1 MTVSLRDAKGAPDD
15 RQWIQA
21 VYPEYLEELAQVSQ
35 IGTGVFPVYGEH
47 GQRDSELLARWF
59 RDERSHPLLILESG
73 RPVGF
78 ALVSRPLVAKPAA
91 TPSYRLAEFFIR
103 RTSRRRGLGR
113 AAALLIFSR
122 FAGQWEVGESASNV
136 EAIAFWRRVILAFT
150 RGRYTE
156 RTADGEVR
164 QFFASESPA
173 RSEKT

>member
-1 MTVSLRDAKGAPDD
+1 MTVSLRDAKSALDD
-15 RQWIQA
+15 RRWIQG

-59 RDERSHPLLILESG
+59 RDERSHPLIILDTG

-78 ALVSRPLVAKPAA
+78 ALVSRPLVPKRTTSPN
-91 TPSYRLAEFFIR
+91 YRLAEFFIR
-103 RTSRRRGLGR
+103 RTFRRRGLGR

-122 FAGQWEVGESASNV
+122 FAGQWEVGESATNV
-136 EAIAFWRRVILAFT
+136 EAITFWRRVIVAFT

-164 QFFASESPA
+164 QFFVSENPG
-173 RSEKT
+173 RSEKS